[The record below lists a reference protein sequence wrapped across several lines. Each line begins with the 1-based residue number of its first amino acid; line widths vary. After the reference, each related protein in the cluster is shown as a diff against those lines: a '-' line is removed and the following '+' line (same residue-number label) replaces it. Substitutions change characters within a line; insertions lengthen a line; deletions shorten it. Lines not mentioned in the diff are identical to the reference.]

1 MDLFVLK
8 HALINN
14 DVVSVTYYSP
24 GTSVYYVD
32 PKDLSNVNELQGNRI
47 NAISL
52 LQINGVSYVWKDS
65 KEKDLG
71 VIAQE
76 IELIYP
82 ELVSTNSNG
91 DKTVDYTGLVAPLI
105 ESIKELNE
113 KIEEQNRRIEE

>member
-1 MDLFVLK
+1 MK

-71 VIAQE
+71 VIAQK

-91 DKTVDYTGLVAPLI
+91 DKTVDYAGLVAPLI